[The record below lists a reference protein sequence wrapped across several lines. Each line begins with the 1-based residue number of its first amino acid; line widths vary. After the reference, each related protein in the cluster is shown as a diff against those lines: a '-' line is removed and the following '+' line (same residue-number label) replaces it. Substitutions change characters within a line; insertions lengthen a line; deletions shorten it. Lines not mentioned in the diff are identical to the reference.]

1 MAGAPPARAGG
12 RFAERL
18 RVPPESGATLAL
30 AAGGDGR
37 QGALHL
43 GDFIADK
50 LQHPLS
56 RKHVKLR
63 QREHHNQLSRLF
75 TEFSQDP
82 FSTYL

>member
-1 MAGAPPARAGG
+1 MRLPPEEMAGKAP
-12 RFAERL
+12 FT
-18 RVPPESGATLAL
+18 SQ
-30 AAGGDGR
+30 AA
-37 QGALHL
+37 